1 MKSKKKRMD
10 TEKEK
15 QVNDAMRIVIYVNK
29 ENIKKTY
36 EER

>member
-1 MKSKKKRMD
+1 MD
-10 TEKEK
+10 TEKAK